1 MAQLSPADQE
11 KLNKLIAEG
20 KKLAR
25 QLGDELSAASL
36 DNINDD
42 LNTAERLVQGLRD
55 EWKEYTN
62 DVAGTRE
69 GFTRIVDEIKNMN
82 SGTKAA
88 RSSFSN
94 LASLAQ
100 KLQSHQEGIN
110 KLSSKEI
117 ANLKKQAAER
127 TNDLK
132 LAGKLAKDQIKALEA
147 RNNLSNKEQ
156 KQLEEARAA
165 HANITQEI
173 TENIGFI
180 KQFEDQLDEA
190 GRKAK
195 NMEGALGLAG
205 NATKA
210 ISEGLKGLGMGSL
223 SDKLGL
229 DDAQAKMD
237 EMADKITEGGDNAA
251 TMGNKFKV
259 MGAGVKS
266 MVSSLGKN
274 LLDPAILV
282 TEFAKALKLVD
293 DGAGDMAKQMNL
305 TYGEALNTRRELGN
319 MAAMSG
325 DVALNTKGL
334 QETYMAVGQSLGTN
348 AKLNEADLKTFTK
361 LREQAGYTN
370 EELAGIQKLSLVNGK
385 TLEANTEEILGGA
398 KAYASRKGFVVN
410 EKEVLKEVSKA
421 SASLKLSLG
430 GSAEAVAEAVV
441 KTKEFG
447 LSLEQASK
455 MSESLL
461 NFESSIE
468 SELSA
473 ELLTGKNLNLETAR
487 QLALNNDIAGAAEE
501 IAKQV
506 GTSADFANMNAIQ
519 QEAIAKAAGLTKDEL
534 AQSLM
539 DREALANLSGVEGK
553 DAKEKFNNLV
563 KQVGMEEAKK
573 RLGNEQLANQF
584 QQQSVQERFAQATE
598 KLQELFIQIAEP
610 VMAIVS
616 PLMNLAGTV
625 LPLINMA
632 LQPLI
637 VGFQVVSDTI
647 NYILSSVT
655 GLFGML
661 TGSNEQLSTMQMIVG
676 AIAASYLAYQ
686 GYVVATNVYQ
696 GISAALSERKLIAEN
711 ASKISMVAQKVAA
724 VAFLPI
730 QTAIAL
736 ITGTKA
742 IAEVTAAE
750 AATLGLATI
759 AIVGGLAM
767 VIGAMSSSKSKVN
780 DGVFPAAGGSGYG
793 KRTLMGPEGA
803 IQLNNKDTV
812 IAGTDLFKK
821 GDDTMSGPK
830 GSLSVSNSTAPSP
843 AAPDSNAL
851 LVSEMKRGND
861 LREEQMRKDRTVS
874 TLKIQ

>member
-11 KLNKLIAEG
+11 KLNKLITEG
-20 KKLAR
+20 KKLAK

-36 DNINDD
+36 DNINND

-62 DVAGTRE
+62 DVSGTRE
-69 GFTRIVDEIKNMN
+69 GFTRIVNEIKNMN

-88 RSSFSN
+88 RSSFSG

-132 LAGKLAKDQIKALEA
+132 LAGKLAKDQIKTLEA
-147 RNNLSNKEQ
+147 KNNISNKEK

-165 HANITQEI
+165 HSNITQEI

-210 ISEGLKGLGMGSL
+210 ISSSLNALGMGNL
-223 SDKLGL
+223 VDKLGL
-229 DDAQAKMD
+229 DEAQAKMD

-266 MVSSLGKN
+266 MKSSIISN
-274 LLDPAILV
+274 LKDPLTLV
-282 TEFAKALKLVD
+282 TLVATQLIDALKMTD
-293 DGAGDMAKQMNL
+293 SGAGDMAKQMNM

-325 DVALNTKGL
+325 DVALNTRGL

-348 AKLNEADLKTFTK
+348 AKLNEQDLTTMTK
-361 LREQAGYTN
+361 LVSQAGFQHD
-370 EELAGIQKLSLVNGK
+370 ELMEIEKLSLANGK
-385 TLEANTEEILGGA
+385 TLEDNTSEILGGA
-398 KAYASRKGFVVN
+398 KAYASRRGIVVN
-410 EKEVLKEVSKA
+410 EKDVLREVNKM

-430 GSAEAVAEAVV
+430 GSASAMAEAVV

-455 MSESLL
+455 ISESLL

-473 ELLTGKNLNLETAR
+473 ELLLGKDLTFEKAR

-539 DREALANLSGVEGK
+539 DREALSK
-553 DAKEKFNNLV
+553 ISAKEGESAQQAFNRLV
-563 KQVGMEEAKK
+563 QEVGLEEAKK
-573 RLGNEQLANQF
+573 QLGDEQLANQF
-584 QQQSVQERFAQATE
+584 AQQSVQERFAQSME
-598 KLQELFIQIAEP
+598 KLQEIFVNVAGALMPILDIFSEIFGVISSIMSSTVGLAAVLGGLGGLMITKLIPSFSKLGVLMRFARMQGIGAAILAVIKGAWESLGGLP
-610 VMAIVS
+610 VVGPI
-616 PLMNLAGTV
+616 LAG
-625 LPLINMA
+625 A
-632 LQPLI
+632 
-637 VGFQVVSDTI
+637 
-647 NYILSSVT
+647 
-655 GLFGML
+655 
-661 TGSNEQLSTMQMIVG
+661 
-676 AIAASYLAYQ
+676 AIA
-686 GYVVATNVYQ
+686 G
-696 GISAALSERKLIAEN
+696 G
-711 ASKISMVAQKVAA
+711 
-724 VAFLPI
+724 
-730 QTAIAL
+730 IAL
-736 ITGTKA
+736 VNSYKA
-742 IAEVTAAE
+742 DDMISE
-750 AATLGLATI
+750 APG
-759 AIVGGLAM
+759 
-767 VIGAMSSSKSKVN
+767 
-780 DGVFPAAGGSGYG
+780 GGSPGYG
-793 KRTLMGPEGA
+793 KRTLFGPEGA

-821 GDDTMSGPK
+821 GDDVMSGPSSK
-830 GSLSVSNSTAPSP
+830 GNENLTQPIIVSNKTTPKKEVKQ
-843 AAPDSNAL
+843 DSNAGTNARL
-851 LVSEMKRGND
+851 DALIAMTGKVNA
-861 LREEQMRKDRTVS
+861 VS

>member
-11 KLNKLIAEG
+11 KLNKLITEG
-20 KKLAR
+20 KKLAK

-36 DNINDD
+36 DNINND

-62 DVAGTRE
+62 DVSGTRE
-69 GFTRIVDEIKNMN
+69 GFTRIVNEIKNMN

-88 RSSFSN
+88 RSSFSG

-132 LAGKLAKDQIKALEA
+132 LAGKLAKDQIKTLEA
-147 RNNLSNKEQ
+147 KNNISNKEK

-210 ISEGLKGLGMGSL
+210 ISSSLNALGMGNL
-223 SDKLGL
+223 VDKLGL
-229 DDAQAKMD
+229 DEAQAKMD

-266 MVSSLGKN
+266 MKSSIISN
-274 LLDPAILV
+274 LKDPLTLV
-282 TEFAKALKLVD
+282 TLVATQLIDALKMTD
-293 DGAGDMAKQMNL
+293 SGAGDMAKQMNM

-325 DVALNTKGL
+325 DVALNTKNL

-348 AKLNEADLKTFTK
+348 AKLNEQDLITMTK
-361 LREQAGYTN
+361 LVSQAGFQHS
-370 EELAGIQKLSLVNGK
+370 ELMEIEKLSLANNK
-385 TLEANTEEILGGA
+385 TLEDNTSEILGGA
-398 KAYASRKGFVVN
+398 KAYASRRGIVVN
-410 EKEVLKEVSKA
+410 EKDVLREVNKM

-430 GSAEAVAEAVV
+430 GSASAMAEAVV

-455 MSESLL
+455 ISESLL

-473 ELLTGKNLNLETAR
+473 ELLLGKDLTFEKAR

-539 DREALANLSGVEGK
+539 DKEALAHLS
-553 DAKEKFNNLV
+553 AKEGESAQQAFNRLV
-563 KQVGMEEAKK
+563 QEVGMEEAKK
-573 RLGNEQLANQF
+573 QLGDEALANQYE
-584 QQQSVQERFAQATE
+584 QQSVQERFAQATE
-598 KLQELFIQIAEP
+598 KLKDIFVSIAEP
-610 VMAIVS
+610 VLAILD
-616 PLMNLAGTV
+616 PLMSLLNVV
-625 LPLINMA
+625 LPGI
-632 LQPLI
+632 
-637 VGFQVVSDTI
+637 
-647 NYILSSVT
+647 SV
-655 GLFGML
+655 ML
-661 TGSNEQLSTMQMIVG
+661 
-676 AIAASYLAYQ
+676 
-686 GYVVATNVYQ
+686 Q
-696 GISAALSERKLIAEN
+696 GILYPIQLLGEGFNELFTLSGGFTDHLLGALKLLGGIAGAYALVKTIQIASNRQAIIDGSLQKGKLATLIAQ
-711 ASKISMVAQKVAA
+711 AAAWA
-724 VAFLPI
+724 VANPF
-730 QTAIAL
+730 TAIA
-736 ITGTKA
+736 
-742 IAEVTAAE
+742 
-750 AATLGLATI
+750 GLAV
-759 AIVGGLAM
+759 A
-767 VIGAMSSSKSKVN
+767 GAV
-780 DGVFPAAGGSGYG
+780 AAGLYSMVKADDVMSPGDGSAGYG
-793 KRTLMGPEGA
+793 KRTLFGPEGA

-812 IAGTDLFKK
+812 IAGTNLFDKSSK
-821 GDDTMSGPK
+821 ADDMVSAPK
-830 GSLSVSNSTAPSP
+830 GAISVSNKTTPKKEVKQ
-843 AAPDSNAL
+843 DSNAGTNARL
-851 LVSEMKRGND
+851 DALIAMTGKVNA
-861 LREEQMRKDRTVS
+861 VS

>member
-11 KLNKLIAEG
+11 KLNKLIIEG

-36 DNINDD
+36 DNINND
-42 LNTAERLVQGLRD
+42 LNTAEQLVQGLRD

-88 RSSFSN
+88 RSSFSS

-117 ANLKKQAAER
+117 ANLKKQSAER

-132 LAGKLAKDQIKALEA
+132 LAGKLAKDQIKALES

-195 NMEGALGLAG
+195 NMEDALGLAG

-210 ISEGLKGLGMGSL
+210 ISSGLNALGMGDL
-223 SDKLGL
+223 ADKLGL
-229 DDAQAKMD
+229 DEAQAKME
-237 EMADKITEGGDNAA
+237 EMADKITESGENAA

-274 LLDPAILV
+274 LLDPSILV
-282 TEFAKALKLVD
+282 KQFADALKAVD
-293 DGAGDMAKQMNL
+293 DGAGDMAKQMNM
-305 TYGEALNTRRELGN
+305 TYGEALNTRREFGN
-319 MAAMSG
+319 IAAMSG

-348 AKLNEADLKTFTK
+348 AKLNEKDLITFTK
-361 LREQAGYTN
+361 LREQAGFTN
-370 EELAGIQKLSLVNGK
+370 DELAGIQKLSLVNNK
-385 TLEANTEEILGGA
+385 TLEENTSEILGGA
-398 KAYASRKGFVVN
+398 KAYASRKGIVVN

-430 GSAEAVAEAVV
+430 GSAGALAEAVV

-447 LSLEQASK
+447 LSLDQASK

-468 SELSA
+468 NELSA
-473 ELLTGKNLNLETAR
+473 ELLTGKNLNLEKAR

-501 IAKQV
+501 IANQV
-506 GTSADFANMNAIQ
+506 GTSADFAKMNAIQ
-519 QEAIAKAAGLTKDEL
+519 QESIAQAAGLTKDEL

-539 DREALANLSGVEGK
+539 DREALSK
-553 DAKEKFNNLV
+553 ISAKEGESAQQAFNRLV
-563 KQVGMEEAKK
+563 QEVGMEEAKK
-573 RLGNEQLANQF
+573 QLGDESLANQYE
-584 QQQSVQERFAQATE
+584 QQSVQERFAQATE
-598 KLQELFIQIAEP
+598 KLQEIFVQLAEP
-610 VMAIVS
+610 VLAFISPIMDLVS
-616 PLMNLAGTV
+616 TV
-625 LPLINMA
+625 LPMVNILFQPILFTIQTIASVFTSIKDLITNSI
-632 LQPLI
+632 PGLI
-637 VGFQVVSDTI
+637 TFGAVLGTI
-647 NYILSSVT
+647 LIT
-655 GLFGML
+655 
-661 TGSNEQLSTMQMIVG
+661 QQ
-676 AIAASYLAYQ
+676 AIAFKQKEGWMYSTYQ
-686 GYVVATNVYQ
+686 YIMDKKDLVLKTLGLEKEVLLNS
-696 GISAALSERKLIAEN
+696 IK
-711 ASKISMVAQKVAA
+711 QKG
-724 VAFLPI
+724 LLKTI
-730 QTAIAL
+730 
-736 ITGTKA
+736 
-742 IAEVTAAE
+742 AE
-750 AATLGLATI
+750 AAMTAFKSAAAIPFVGPILGAAAAASAVALGYNLMKGNDI
-759 AIVGGLAM
+759 
-767 VIGAMSSSKSKVN
+767 MSP
-780 DGVFPAAGGSGYG
+780 GEGSTGYG

-821 GDDTMSGPK
+821 GDDVMSGPK
-830 GSLSVSNSTAPSP
+830 GSITVANSTAPTP
-843 AAPDSNAL
+843 AKPDSNEMLA
-851 LVSEMKRGND
+851 SEMKRGND
-861 LREEQMRKDRTVS
+861 LREQQMRKDRTVS

>member
-25 QLGDELSAASL
+25 QLGDELSSASL
-36 DNINDD
+36 DNINND

-88 RSSFSN
+88 RSAFSN

-117 ANLKKQAAER
+117 ANLKKQTTER

-132 LAGKLAKDQIKALEA
+132 LASKLARDQIQALEI
-147 RNNLSNKEQ
+147 RNDLTSKEQ

-190 GRKAK
+190 GRKTK
-195 NMEGALGLAG
+195 NMENALGLAG

-210 ISEGLKGLGMGSL
+210 MSSGLNALGMGNL
-223 SDKLGL
+223 ADKLGL
-229 DDAQAKMD
+229 DEAQAKME
-237 EMADKITEGGDNAA
+237 EMADKITESGENAA

-274 LLDPAILV
+274 LLDPSILV
-282 TEFAKALKLVD
+282 KQFADALKAVD
-293 DGAGDMAKQMNL
+293 DGAGDMAKQMNM
-305 TYGEALNTRRELGN
+305 TYGEALNTRREFGN
-319 MAAMSG
+319 IAAMSG

-334 QETYMAVGQSLGTN
+334 QETYMAIGQSLGTN
-348 AKLNEADLKTFTK
+348 AKINDADLKTFTK
-361 LREQAGYTN
+361 LRDQAGFTN
-370 EELAGIQKLSLVNGK
+370 DELAGIQKLSLVNGK
-385 TLEANTEEILGGA
+385 TLKANTAEILGGA
-398 KAYASRKGFVVN
+398 KAYASRKGIVIN

-430 GSAEAVAEAVV
+430 GSAGALAEAVV

-455 MSESLL
+455 ISESLL

-473 ELLTGKNLNLETAR
+473 ELLTGKNLNLEKAR

-501 IAKQV
+501 IANQV
-506 GTSADFANMNAIQ
+506 GTSADFAKMNAIQ
-519 QEAIAKAAGLTKDEL
+519 QEAIAQATGLTKDEL

-539 DREALANLSGVEGK
+539 DKEALANLS
-553 DAKEKFNNLV
+553 AKEGESAQQAFNRLV
-563 KQVGMEEAKK
+563 QEVGMEKAKK
-573 RLGNEQLANQF
+573 QLGDESLANQYE
-584 QQQSVQERFAQATE
+584 QQSVQERFANATE
-598 KLQELFIQIAEP
+598 KLKDIFIQIAEP

-616 PLMNLAGTV
+616 PLMNLVGSV
-625 LPLINMA
+625 LPMVNVL
-632 LQPLI
+632 LQPI
-637 VGFQVVSDTI
+637 VFAFQTI
-647 NYILSSVT
+647 GSTLSSIFT
-655 GLFGML
+655 W
-661 TGSNEQLSTMQMIVG
+661 LSESKGVLASILGIATLVGVAMNYSAISAG
-676 AIAASYLAYQ
+676 AIAAKEQLILTFQ
-686 GYVVATNVYQ
+686 GKGLIIEQGKAAIQAVQLGYKAAMGSMDARAALLEKKGLVRSIGEAVMKVVA
-696 GISAALSERKLIAEN
+696 GFASMGPLGLILGLAAA
-711 ASKISMVAQKVAA
+711 
-724 VAFLPI
+724 
-730 QTAIAL
+730 
-736 ITGTKA
+736 GT
-742 IAEVTAAE
+742 V
-750 AATLGLATI
+750 ATLGYKY
-759 AIVGGLAM
+759 M
-767 VIGAMSSSKSKVN
+767 N
-780 DGVFPAAGGSGYG
+780 DGIISPSSGGGGYG
-793 KRTLMGPEGA
+793 DRTLFGPEGA
-803 IQLNNKDTV
+803 ISFNNKDTIV
-812 IAGTDLFKK
+812 AGTNLFSK
-821 GDDTMSGPK
+821 GDDVMSGPK
-830 GSLSVSNSTAPSP
+830 GSITVANSTSPSP
-843 AAPDSNAL
+843 SKPDSSEMLA
-851 LVSEMKRGND
+851 SEMKRGND
-861 LREEQMRKDRTVS
+861 LREQQMRKDRTVS